1 MKHIS
6 NPKRPEIKFSRTE
19 MEVMPQAQLM
29 ELKRSGTEYERM
41 HATAILNDRSMGNT
55 KTHGFPAITELM
67 ATAKGQR
74 SVTGIPVK
82 PNRYLNGYHQNR
94 KTKHAYRVSEIDA
107 ENKP

>member
-29 ELKRSGTEYERM
+29 DLKRSGTEYERM
-41 HATAILNDRSMGNT
+41 HAVAILNDRSMGNT

-82 PNRYLNGYHQNR
+82 PNRYANGYHQN
-94 KTKHAYRVSEIDA
+94 KKVKHAYRISRIDK
-107 ENKP
+107 ERDV